1 MTSHRAKDPPAAPS
15 QDARRSKALGALVPD
30 GPRVCSVAR
39 TLEVVGERWSLL
51 VLREVFLGVR
61 RFEAIGAATGAS
73 RAVLADR
80 LRALV
85 EAGVLVRHEYRD
97 AGART
102 RHEYRLTEAGR
113 ALQPALIALM
123 QWGDRYRPVAAG
135 PPLRVEHA
143 ECGGAVRA
151 RLVCDE
157 GHVLGD
163 DDPELRAYPNSAFS
177 VP

>member
-1 MTSHRAKDPPAAPS
+1 MMSARTRGLAPN
-15 QDARRSKALGALVPD
+15 

-39 TLEVVGERWSLL
+39 TLDIVGERWSLL

-61 RFEAIGAATGAS
+61 RFEAIGAATGAP
-73 RAVLADR
+73 RAVLAER

-85 EAGVLVRHEYRD
+85 QAGVLVRREYRD
-97 AGART
+97 AGVRT

-135 PPLRVEHA
+135 PPLRIEHDD
-143 ECGGAVRA
+143 CGAAVRA
-151 RLVCDE
+151 RLVCDD

-163 DDPELRAYPNSAFS
+163 DGRELRAYPNSPLSA
-177 VP
+177 P

>member
-1 MTSHRAKDPPAAPS
+1 MN
-15 QDARRSKALGALVPD
+15 

-39 TLEVVGERWSLL
+39 SLEIVGERWSLL

-61 RFEAIGAATGAS
+61 RFDAIGAATGAP

-80 LRALV
+80 LHALV
-85 EAGVLVRHEYRD
+85 APGVLVRGEYRD

-135 PPLRVEHA
+135 PPLSVEHA
-143 ECGGAVRA
+143 ECGAEVRA
-151 RLVCDE
+151 RLVCDA
-157 GHVLGD
+157 GHVLD
-163 DDPELRAYPNSAFS
+163 DEGRELRAYPNSAFS
-177 VP
+177 AP

>member
-1 MTSHRAKDPPAAPS
+1 MTGR
-15 QDARRSKALGALVPD
+15 
-30 GPRVCSVAR
+30 RVCSVAR
-39 TLEVVGERWSLL
+39 ALEIVGERWSLL

-61 RFEAIGAATGAS
+61 RFDAIGAATGAP

-85 EAGVLVRHEYRD
+85 EAGVLVRREYRD

-102 RHEYRLTEAGR
+102 RHEYRLTGAGR
-113 ALQPALIALM
+113 ALRPALVALM
-123 QWGDRYRPVAAG
+123 QWGDRYRPVPAG
-135 PPLRVEHA
+135 PPLYIEHA
-143 ECGGAVRA
+143 GCGAAVRA

-157 GHVLGD
+157 GHVLD
-163 DDPELRAYPNSAFS
+163 DDGRELRAYPNSAFS